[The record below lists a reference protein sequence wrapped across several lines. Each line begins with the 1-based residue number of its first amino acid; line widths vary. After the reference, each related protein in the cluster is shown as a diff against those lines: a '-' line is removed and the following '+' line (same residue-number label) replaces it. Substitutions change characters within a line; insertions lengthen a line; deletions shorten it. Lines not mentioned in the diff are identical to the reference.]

1 MRKLSYGAQI
11 LEKFK
16 LFTGAVQAKS
26 DNDRRYLSI
35 ARAGM
40 SALGTKSISTI
51 AVIISVPLTLH
62 HLGTERYGLW
72 VTLYSIIAWFSLFDL
87 GLSNGLLS
95 ALTEAYGKGR
105 NDLAK
110 SFISAAVQGLM
121 LIAALAG
128 IGCTLLALNTDWSSI
143 FKIRDPAVA
152 VDFNHAVVVA
162 IVLFV
167 LGLPLTV
174 VGKIYIAYQR
184 GEMAN
189 IWTAA
194 ATMGGL
200 IGLAVAVSS
209 GGDMLALVFGFAGGQ
224 FLVNAM
230 SAAWLFGPA
239 MPELRPS
246 LRMGDH
252 QYRRVFNTSAAMF
265 ATQLATLLYFQ
276 SPNLIISSRLGPE
289 HVAPFQATWQLFFYI
304 TLPQMLVGANIWAS
318 IGEAYAKK
326 DFGWIQKLFVRYVK
340 LSALYGLTF
349 IFVAV
354 LFYEPIIMY
363 WVGPAALA
371 DRATV
376 YGMATWALLL
386 ALIQPVTSVVL
397 GTGRIAVFAV
407 FNLMSAI
414 CVVIVSYIL
423 TPLLGSVAII
433 GAFVVSLFMVIA
445 FSWVTLIR
453 PLMEGRNNA

>member
-1 MRKLSYGAQI
+1 
-11 LEKFK
+11 
-16 LFTGAVQAKS
+16 
-26 DNDRRYLSI
+26 
-35 ARAGM
+35 
-40 SALGTKSISTI
+40 
-51 AVIISVPLTLH
+51 
-62 HLGTERYGLW
+62 
-72 VTLYSIIAWFSLFDL
+72 
-87 GLSNGLLS
+87 
-95 ALTEAYGKGR
+95 
-105 NDLAK
+105 
-110 SFISAAVQGLM
+110 
-121 LIAALAG
+121 
-128 IGCTLLALNTDWSSI
+128 
-143 FKIRDPAVA
+143 
-152 VDFNHAVVVA
+152 
-162 IVLFV
+162 
-167 LGLPLTV
+167 
-174 VGKIYIAYQR
+174 
-184 GEMAN
+184 
-189 IWTAA
+189 
-194 ATMGGL
+194 
-200 IGLAVAVSS
+200 
-209 GGDMLALVFGFAGGQ
+209 
-224 FLVNAM
+224 M

-453 PLMEGRNNA
+453 PLMEGRNNT